1 MTPTATPHELYV
13 GVDVGG
19 TKILATLVDHAGV
32 VLARKREV
40 TPRKQTPEQT
50 QATIIR
56 VIREL
61 LAAHAPADK
70 GIKAIGIAIPGV
82 VDPDEGRI
90 ILTPNMNLSGVAL
103 RAPLEK
109 KFNVPVALGNDVNL
123 GMLGEQWLGAA
134 QAAQS
139 AVGIFVGTG
148 IGAGIIVNG
157 RLLRGYR
164 DAAGEVGHM
173 VMQIGGPV
181 CGCGNRGCL
190 EALASRT
197 AIEREI
203 RAAIK
208 AGRKSIVSKLVDG
221 DLSVIRSAVL
231 KRALKQED
239 AVVTEVMR
247 TAAETLGYAC
257 LTIRHLLDPDLI
269 VLGGGVIEACG
280 DFMLPVIE
288 QIVALHSLPGARD
301 QQVIARSMLGDDAV
315 ALGAV
320 ALALERQSPA
330 AQTPVPV
337 SVPPPVAVV
346 YPTLSSATGGRIMVN
361 TRSFT
366 TEFYIRADAI
376 IKPRVKRRGTQPAA
390 AAIGAKELRK
400 ICKAGPEVL
409 FIGAGKAGTV
419 SISGK
424 GRLLLRERRIACEVL
439 PAAEVIRLYNNESRR
454 KALLMCVNT

>member
-1 MTPTATPHELYV
+1 MMPTEHELYV

-123 GMLGEQWLGAA
+123 GMLGEQWL
-134 QAAQS
+134 
-139 AVGIFVGTG
+139 
-148 IGAGIIVNG
+148 GAGIIVNG

-390 AAIGAKELRK
+390 AAIGAAEADLAQLFSALGAKELRK
-400 ICKAGPEVL
+400 VCKAGPEVL

-424 GRLLLRERRIACEVL
+424 GRLLLRERKIACEVL